1 MITKDEKNNIFK
13 EIFAFIDSEKFKLD
27 FTHINSME
35 RFAIKKSNIKNTTE
49 LLKEFYSYSKPENN
63 NSLFGA
69 KGDDVFYTINLE
81 KKQLL
86 VKKASKTNINEFN
99 ILNRK
104 FLKSSFSHKLFGFL
118 NSTAS
123 EKTIK
128 KNSDLLFLT
137 FKQSFKE
144 SMENIQAEYIN
155 DFLVS
160 NDRDD
165 SVFDKIN
172 TDKILF
178 NLDNI
183 LRNPNQGIDLYD
195 FEYQLKKYDS
205 KYEKNLF
212 LIKGTDQQVKSLIDI
227 FNQIIKNEIDLS
239 RIHNETIQN
248 SRQYLLLQSPNSFKK
263 YLDVLIKGHIYN
275 AKIFVYVLLMFHNL
289 ISENQDEKL
298 ILNQIKLKIVQ
309 YLNDGIDNY
318 NLSDILENSFKY
330 KQIEN
335 VTLSEIIAL
344 LDSEYEIF
352 KYHAYPKYLFTF
364 TLKADVAILSTIY
377 YANFINQ
384 FYKINMLRFS
394 KNFKELD
401 ATKVF
406 EIISALQYTSEDN
419 KNDLLIEDLR
429 SFCNL

>member
-35 RFAIKKSNIKNTTE
+35 RFAIKKSDIKNTNE
-49 LLKEFYSYSKPENN
+49 LLTQFYSYSKPENN

-104 FLKSSFSHKLFGFL
+104 FIKSSFSHKLFGFL

-172 TDKILF
+172 TDRILF

-183 LRNPNQGIDLYD
+183 LRNQNQGIDLYD

-212 LIKGTDQQVKSLIDI
+212 LIKGTDQQAKSLIDI

>member
-35 RFAIKKSNIKNTTE
+35 RFAIKKRNIKNTTE
-49 LLKEFYSYSKPENN
+49 LLTEFYSYSKPENN

-104 FLKSSFSHKLFGFL
+104 FIKSSFSHKLFGFL

-128 KNSDLLFLT
+128 KNSDLLFLA

-160 NDRDD
+160 NNRDD

-183 LRNPNQGIDLYD
+183 LRNQNQGIDLYD

-289 ISENQDEKL
+289 ISENQDETL

>member
-81 KKQLL
+81 KKLLL

-155 DFLVS
+155 DFLVA

-183 LRNPNQGIDLYD
+183 LRNQNQGIDLYD
-195 FEYQLKKYDS
+195 FEYQLKRYDS

-275 AKIFVYVLLMFHNL
+275 AKIFVYVLLMFHKL
-289 ISENQDEKL
+289 ISENQDETL